1 MARQDAERPWRVL
14 AGEQAGVVSR
24 AQVLAAGLTP
34 GALDALVESR
44 RWTRLHP
51 GVYATFTGPVPEL
64 SRVWAALLVCGEGA
78 ALAGR
83 SALWLWG
90 VTDRPASVEVHVP
103 DERKVVPPPE
113 VVVVRRRRM
122 AELAHPAARPSR
134 LRLEEAVIDVT
145 ASCPTATDLMD
156 VVLRATTSRRTTPAR
171 LRAALASRRAHP
183 HRRLLAEVL
192 GEVAEG
198 VHSHLEHRYRRGVE
212 SAHGLPRGERTAR
225 EVVSHLPRR

>member
-1 MARQDAERPWRVL
+1 MARRDAERPWRAL

-24 AQVLAAGLTP
+24 AQVLDAGLTP
-34 GALDALVESR
+34 GAVDALVESG
-44 RWTRLHP
+44 RWQRLHP
-51 GVYATFTGPVPEL
+51 GVYATFTGPVPDL
-64 SRVWAALLVCGEGA
+64 SRAWAAVLACGDGA

-103 DERKVVPPPE
+103 DERKVVPPPG

-198 VHSHLEHRYRRGVE
+198 STRIWSIVTAEASSQPTACRGV
-212 SAHGLPRGERTAR
+212 SAPRAR
-225 EVVSHLPRR
+225 W